1 MSSKSQ
7 GYLFKLVSVSI
18 FGVQNGISKYLGTH
32 YPPILVAMIRYWVFA
47 AFVILLARR
56 SGGIVKAA
64 SSKRPFLQ
72 LARSIMLAMGVVFA
86 IFGLSRAGLATAQS
100 VFQGEPLLVTALS
113 VPILGERIDWHRWLA
128 IIIGLCGVL
137 LIINPV
143 NAHFDANILFAVAA
157 TFTLAIYAVTTRA
170 VSKDDGAVTSVFY
183 TGIIGFLVLT
193 VVGVFYMV
201 PIALQDMPWM
211 AVLCICGV
219 SGHCCLICAYH
230 SVEASELQPLTY
242 FQLVIGAF
250 IATLVFHET
259 LTWTIIA
266 GAFIVVSAGL
276 FSMFRERSLSL
287 KRTTSSTTP

>member
-1 MSSKSQ
+1 MSPKSQ

-32 YPPILVAMIRYWVFA
+32 YSPIFVAMIRYWVFA

-56 SGGIVKAA
+56 SGGIIKAA

-72 LARSIMLAMGVVFA
+72 LARSVMLAVGVVFA

-100 VFQGEPLLVTALS
+100 IFQGVPLLVTVLS
-113 VPILGERIDWHRWLA
+113 VPILGERIDWRRWVA

-137 LIINPV
+137 LIINPI

-157 TFTLAIYAVTTRA
+157 AFTLAIYAVATRA

-183 TGIIGFLVLT
+183 TGITGFLVLT

-201 PIALQDMPWM
+201 PIALQDLPWM

-219 SGHCCLICAYH
+219 SAHSCLICAYH
-230 SVEASELQPLTY
+230 IVEAGELQPLTY
-242 FQLVIGAF
+242 FQLVIGA
-250 IATLVFHET
+250 IVATLVFHET
-259 LTWTIIA
+259 FTWNIVA
-266 GAFIVVSAGL
+266 GSFIVVGAGL
-276 FSMFRERSLSL
+276 FCMFRERSLSL
-287 KRTTSSTTP
+287 KRTASSTTP